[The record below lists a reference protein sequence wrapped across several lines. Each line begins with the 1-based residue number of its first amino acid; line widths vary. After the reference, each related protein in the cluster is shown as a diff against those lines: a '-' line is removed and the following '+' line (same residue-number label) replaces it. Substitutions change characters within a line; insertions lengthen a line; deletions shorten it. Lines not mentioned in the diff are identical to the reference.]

1 MDAQAVCEVNMKKI
15 AVIIISLLSFS
26 FQAIAAPSDDE
37 KYIFDDLE
45 EVRSFLNWQVYGW
58 QVVDSRS
65 LIVTVSPSESY
76 LLILERNLWAIRYTD
91 QIRISSTGS
100 RVRSNIDRVF
110 VDNQPS
116 RPIRIDAIYLLP
128 DRATRN
134 SIRSRILGEE
144 PESALIP
151 STGEVI

>member
-1 MDAQAVCEVNMKKI
+1 MKKI
-15 AVIIISLLSFS
+15 AVIIISLVSFS
-26 FQAIAAPSDDE
+26 IQAIAAPSDEE
-37 KYIFDDLE
+37 KYIFEDLE
-45 EVRSFLNWQVYGW
+45 EVRSFFNWQVGGW
-58 QVVDSRS
+58 QVIDSRS

-76 LLILERNLWAIRYTD
+76 LLILERNLWAIKYTD
-91 QIRISSTGS
+91 QIRISSAGS

-134 SIRSRILGEE
+134 SIRERITGEK
-144 PESALIP
+144 PETTLITA
-151 STGEVI
+151 SGEVI